1 MGFLVAIA
9 NALTVS
15 FQDVLVKKLTGEN
28 KFFLIWVRVAGA
40 LPALALLVTLFS
52 SWSLPPWPFWVLILG
67 LSAPLEVVSFWLG
80 YTALQKM
87 PLSLAAPL
95 HGFTGVFLI
104 PVGYFILGE
113 VPSAI
118 GLGGVLSVFIGA
130 FFLGRGGPVT
140 GLAGSFRNLLR
151 TPGSLV
157 ILAAALVVTI
167 PISVAKIS
175 FRYAPPLLA
184 AFYITAAVAALLL
197 PLALRGGIGIRI
209 RGNGRLITG
218 SGMISAI
225 SFSLHYTGLSL
236 LPAAYFISTKR
247 LSIIFNVLW
256 GKVFFGEDHIRERFI
271 GALLMVAGVIL
282 IALG

>member
-9 NALTVS
+9 NAAAVS

-28 KFFLIWVRVAGA
+28 KFFLIWARVAGA
-40 LPALALLVTLFS
+40 LPALALLVTVFGF
-52 SWSLPPWPFWVLILG
+52 WSIPPWPFWMLIVG
-67 LSAPLEVVSFWLG
+67 VSAPLEVLAFWLG

-113 VPSAI
+113 VPSII
-118 GLGGVLSVFIGA
+118 GLAGVLSVFAGA
-130 FFLGRGGPVT
+130 SFLGRGGPKG
-140 GLAGSFRNLLR
+140 GLAGSFRNVLA
-151 TPGSLV
+151 TPGSWA
-157 ILAAALVVTI
+157 ILAAAFIVTV
-167 PISVAKIS
+167 PISIAKIS
-175 FRYAPPLLA
+175 FRYAPPLLT
-184 AFYITAAVAALLL
+184 AFYITAAVALFLL
-197 PLALRGGIGIRI
+197 PLAFYGGIGVRI
-209 RGNGRLITG
+209 RGNGRLIIG
-218 SGMISAI
+218 SALISAV

-236 LPAAYFISTKR
+236 LQAAYFISTKR
-247 LSIIFNVLW
+247 LSILFNVLY
-256 GKVFFGEDHIRERFI
+256 GKMFFREDHTRERLI